1 MREIVTI
8 QVGQCGN
15 QIGRSFWSRALH
27 EHAANS
33 TYAEFTDDG
42 GDRTGAVFSES
53 MSTFFRNVD
62 MTTKGEMA
70 PGSEIRDLK
79 ARACLIDMEDGVLSE
94 TMRGPLKDLFTSAQ
108 VMSDVSGAGNNWAHG
123 FYEYGGQYGDQFL
136 ELVRSQA
143 EPCDSLQS
151 FFLMHSLGG
160 GTGSGLG
167 TKLLELLKDNYDGI
181 YRFATSV
188 LPSSS
193 GEGDDVIT
201 SPYNSVLALNQLTEH
216 ADAVL
221 PIDNARLS
229 QLSTRIS
236 KGAGSGG
243 GGGDHAA
250 GNASAAVKGKKKKS
264 ARKRSEG
271 GAGGGFDEM
280 NNVVARLLTD
290 LTASMRFA
298 GDLNTDL
305 NEITTNLVPFPRMH
319 YLCPSLAPMG
329 PTTHHAHRSNG
340 MNSSVLVKS
349 LFRDCFSPESSLISL
364 GEGCNIRNSS
374 VLACGVFVRGKGI
387 PISDVNSNVARL
399 QSELRMPR
407 WNREGFKIGL
417 CDVNGLDHQS
427 SIMSLCNSEI
437 INSVFEPLTERFYK
451 LYRRKANVHHY
462 TQFCDGGIFDE
473 AIGNLEDLIE
483 EYKGAGMRG
492 SGGGVE
498 GGLPPRGDELIWD
511 VNESGGAGAGAGGKR
526 REVAF

>member
-33 TYAEFTDDG
+33 HYADFG
-42 GDRTGAVFSES
+42 GGEGGEGRTGAVFSES

-123 FYEYGGQYGDQFL
+123 FYEYGNQYGDQFL

-167 TKLLELLKDNYDGI
+167 TKLL
-181 YRFATSV
+181 
-188 LPSSS
+188 
-193 GEGDDVIT
+193 
-201 SPYNSVLALNQLTEH
+201 
-216 ADAVL
+216 
-221 PIDNARLS
+221 
-229 QLSTRIS
+229 
-236 KGAGSGG
+236 
-243 GGGDHAA
+243 
-250 GNASAAVKGKKKKS
+250 
-264 ARKRSEG
+264 
-271 GAGGGFDEM
+271 
-280 NNVVARLLTD
+280 
-290 LTASMRFA
+290 
-298 GDLNTDL
+298 
-305 NEITTNLVPFPRMH
+305 
-319 YLCPSLAPMG
+319 
-329 PTTHHAHRSNG
+329 
-340 MNSSVLVKS
+340 
-349 LFRDCFSPESSLISL
+349 
-364 GEGCNIRNSS
+364 EGCNIRNSS

-417 CDVNGLDHQS
+417 CEVPGLDHQS

-437 INSVFEPLTERFYK
+437 INSVFVPLSERFYK

-473 AIGNLEDLIE
+473 AIGNLENLIE
-483 EYKGAGMRG
+483 EYKAVGGRG
-492 SGGGVE
+492 EVE
-498 GGLPPRGDELIWD
+498 GRGGEIAAARGRAHLGRQRVFKQAEGVGVLDLGCGMYCVIY
-511 VNESGGAGAGAGGKR
+511 V
-526 REVAF
+526 

>member
-33 TYAEFTDDG
+33 HYADFG
-42 GDRTGAVFSES
+42 GGEGGEGRTGAVFSES

-123 FYEYGGQYGDQFL
+123 FYEYGNQYGDQFL

-229 QLSTRIS
+229 QLSSRIS
-236 KGAGSGG
+236 GSGSGG
-243 GGGDHAA
+243 GGGGGVGDHAA
-250 GNASAAVKGKKKKS
+250 GNATSAVKGKKKN
-264 ARKRSEG
+264 A
-271 GAGGGFDEM
+271 AGKKNPTTGGFDEM

-349 LFRDCFSPESSLISL
+349 LFRDCFSPESSLVSL

-417 CDVNGLDHQS
+417 CEVPGLDHQS

-437 INSVFEPLTERFYK
+437 INSVFVPLSERFYK

-473 AIGNLEDLIE
+473 AIGNLENLIE
-483 EYKGAGMRG
+483 EYKAVGGR
-492 SGGGVE
+492 GGGGGE
-498 GGLPPRGDELIWD
+498 GGGRLPPRGDELIWD
-511 VNESGGAGAGAGGKR
+511 VNESSSKR
-526 REVAF
+526 KELAF